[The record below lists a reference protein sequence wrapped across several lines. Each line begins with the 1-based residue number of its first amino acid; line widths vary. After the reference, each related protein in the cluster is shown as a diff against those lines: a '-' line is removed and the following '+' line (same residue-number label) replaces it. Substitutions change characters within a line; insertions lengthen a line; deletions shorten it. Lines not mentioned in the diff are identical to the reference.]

1 MGYIWLTVSRN
12 PICINDRVKYKTAK
26 QHNEW
31 LSCAITSAADLS
43 TKQTEVRMLL
53 ASLAEAE
60 QRAEVATAE
69 EEPGI
74 NQREKPITAT
84 LATWQSSSYNL

>member
-1 MGYIWLTVSRN
+1 
-12 PICINDRVKYKTAK
+12 
-26 QHNEW
+26 
-31 LSCAITSAADLS
+31 
-43 TKQTEVRMLL
+43 MLL